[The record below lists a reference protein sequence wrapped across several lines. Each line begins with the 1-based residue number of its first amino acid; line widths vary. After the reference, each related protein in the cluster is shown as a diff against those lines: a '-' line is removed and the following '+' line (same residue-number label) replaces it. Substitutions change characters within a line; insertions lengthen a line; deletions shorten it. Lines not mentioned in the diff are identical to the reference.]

1 MLPERTPLS
10 QAHDTAAGVGAHVVQ
25 VGRHGVRAA
34 AEVQRVRE
42 PHSWLFPVCLCHLY
56 KHKWYFHAYACSGK
70 AQLPGFNVP
79 LHLRVSALPSVTL
92 CKTLWQTAALLVS
105 NSSPGKRSAA
115 FHKDRLPGA
124 PRITTVHSLLCW
136 SSQCIRW
143 QEGLA
148 FILCRKSQ
156 RWE

>member
-70 AQLPGFNVP
+70 TQLPGFNVP
-79 LHLRVSALPSVTL
+79 LHLRVSALRSVTL
-92 CKTLWQTAALLVS
+92 CKILRQTRALLAEDQ
-105 NSSPGKRSAA
+105 PPEDGQQ
-115 FHKDRLPGA
+115 RLH
-124 PRITTVHSLLCW
+124 T
-136 SSQCIRW
+136 
-143 QEGLA
+143 
-148 FILCRKSQ
+148 
-156 RWE
+156 